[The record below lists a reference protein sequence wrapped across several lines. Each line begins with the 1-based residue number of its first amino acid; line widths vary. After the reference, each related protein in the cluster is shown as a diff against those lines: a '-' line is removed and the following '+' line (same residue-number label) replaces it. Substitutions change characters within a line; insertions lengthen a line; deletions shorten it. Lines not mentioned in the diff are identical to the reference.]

1 MALLAIKGHKSR
13 GNEVIE
19 ILEMLGYINKH
30 KYTADCDSLCFYGTK
45 GANIIY
51 YVWVNNCYEDEDTLV
66 FTLEEFLEKFPYKIG
81 DKVIAYIEGC
91 LAQFTIQ
98 DMRWN
103 YELNKVEYKICSSWL
118 DTSVILPYKEE
129 TIDKANKSVFDANAQ
144 CCDIMNHLIK
154 EETMEELIPRID
166 FDKYRKDKYLLDLG
180 NYEIKEENGKTYAV
194 RKQFEYP
201 KTYKECCE
209 VLAGRKPNPNE
220 ISFDKMDLCLVDLD
234 NTQNIDF
241 QTPQLLRL
249 NELFKLLMCRNA
261 YWKIAG
267 EQLGLDKPWQYD
279 MSKDEFSYA
288 ISYQYGYIQ
297 KNEIRY
303 KNAIFAFPTSEMRD
317 AFKENFD
324 DDIEFCKEF
333 L

>member
-45 GANIIY
+45 GTNIIY

-118 DTSVILPYKEE
+118 DTSVIQPYKEDAMDE
-129 TIDKANKSVFDANAQ
+129 ANKTVFDAKVQ
-144 CCDIMNHLIK
+144 CCDIMNDIIK
-154 EETMEELIPRID
+154 KETMEEELIPRID
-166 FDKYRKDKYLLDLG
+166 FSKNCKDKYLLDLG

-201 KTYKECCE
+201 KTYEECCK
-209 VLAGRKPNPNE
+209 VLFPNSIELGKVLTSGYNCE
-220 ISFDKMDLCLVDLD
+220 
-234 NTQNIDF
+234 
-241 QTPQLLRL
+241 LLKKL
-249 NELFKLLMCRNA
+249 GELLICRDA

-267 EQLGLDKPWQYD
+267 EQMGLGEPWKPDWANPSEIKYCIVNAEGNIREWVQ
-279 MSKDEFSYA
+279 KTTNKILAFST
-288 ISYQYGYIQ
+288 
-297 KNEIRY
+297 E
-303 KNAIFAFPTSEMRD
+303 EMQD
-317 AFKENFD
+317 AFKVNFN
-324 DDIEFCKEF
+324 DDIEFCKE
-333 L
+333 LL